1 MTTRALDW
9 ISAHGATL
17 LVSACAFLAGMA
29 VMLPMGWTLD
39 GAAAGL
45 IGALVGAVATIG
57 GAILLWQIQEKH
69 RTQHLAKAIAMQFG
83 AVFHGSHELLQHLP
97 RGEVDDLD
105 RASAN
110 LLKDIDE
117 TKAKLDRFAQS
128 LHMLT
133 STQIGDLL
141 IAEEIVKTIRVQG
154 ERIAQVFATVSQPVW
169 IPDVLDDVHRGLA
182 ESYDDLG
189 KRLERFAPG
198 WSKEAE
204 DEE

>member
-1 MTTRALDW
+1 
-9 ISAHGATL
+9 
-17 LVSACAFLAGMA
+17 
-29 VMLPMGWTLD
+29 MLPMGWTLD

-57 GAILLWQIQEKH
+57 GAILLWQVQERY

-83 AVFHGSHELLQHLP
+83 PVFHGSHQLLQHLP
-97 RGEVDDLD
+97 RGEVEHLN

-110 LLKDIDE
+110 LLKDIGDSQ
-117 TKAKLDRFAQS
+117 AKLDRFTQS

-133 STQIGDLL
+133 SAQIGDLL
-141 IAEEIVKTIRVQG
+141 VAEEIAKTIRVQA
-154 ERIAQVFATVSQPVW
+154 ERIAQAFGAISQPVW
-169 IPDVLDDVHRGLA
+169 IPDLLNDVNSDLR

-198 WSKEAE
+198 WSDETE
-204 DEE
+204 D